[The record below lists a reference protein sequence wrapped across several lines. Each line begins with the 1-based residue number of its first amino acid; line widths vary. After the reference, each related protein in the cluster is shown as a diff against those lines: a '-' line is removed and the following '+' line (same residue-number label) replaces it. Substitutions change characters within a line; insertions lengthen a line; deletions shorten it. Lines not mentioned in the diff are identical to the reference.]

1 MSCPV
6 ELRTDWD
13 GLPTHDLVI
22 LIFDLFIQVIR
33 SLHTIPS
40 TFAELTLL
48 RIDKVD
54 LISFLML
61 VQQSSLSLAGA
72 SATYSKL
79 NLGTPQF

>member
-1 MSCPV
+1 MPCPV
-6 ELRTDWD
+6 ELRNYWD
-13 GLPTHDLVI
+13 CLPTHDLVI
-22 LIFDLFIQVIR
+22 LMFDLFIQDIC

-40 TFAELTLL
+40 TFAQLTLL

-61 VQQSSLSLAGA
+61 VEQSSLSLAGA

-79 NLGTPQF
+79 NLGTSQC